1 MRSKFPFVL
10 SESQRGAL
18 LILLMGIVFLF
29 AIRFSFKIEEDTA
42 LDLNETQLYQ
52 RKLDSIR
59 ANQVV
64 SVQPKPTY
72 NPNYLSDYNA
82 YRLGIPVKAFDR
94 LQHYRAAGNYVNS
107 LSEFQLQS
115 GISDSLLKRLAPALR
130 FPNFRSQTK
139 KKATIVKQDLNAV
152 DATALE
158 IVSGIGPTLS
168 KRIVNYRTYLSGFS
182 IPDQCYEVYGLDST
196 VVARLFERFEI
207 QSSPKIERLN
217 IETAS
222 LNQLA
227 KLPYLTRED
236 ARKIIAY
243 RTKNKGISP
252 LLLSEVFVDFPN
264 KIERIKLYLY

>member
-10 SESQRGAL
+10 SESQGGAL

-29 AIRFSFKIEEDTA
+29 AIRYGLRLEEDSG
-42 LDLNETQLYQ
+42 LDLAETLLYQ
-52 RKLDSIR
+52 RKLDSLR
-59 ANQVV
+59 SNQVV

-82 YRLGIPVKAFDR
+82 YRLGIPAEAFDR
-94 LQHYRAAGNYVNS
+94 LQRYRAGGNYVNS

-115 GISDSLLKRLAPALR
+115 GISDHLLEELAPALR

-139 KKATIVKQDLNAV
+139 KKTAIVKQDLNTV

-158 IVSGIGPTLS
+158 VVSGIGPTLS

-182 IPDQCYEVYGLDST
+182 IPAQCYEVYGLDST

-207 QSSPKIERLN
+207 QSPPKINPLN

-227 KLPYLTRED
+227 KLPYLSRED

-243 RTKNKGISP
+243 RTKNKGISL
-252 LLLSEVFVDFPN
+252 LLLSEVFVDSPN

>member
-29 AIRFSFKIEEDTA
+29 AIRFSFKIEEETA
-42 LDLNETQLYQ
+42 LDLTEKQLYQ

-59 ANQVV
+59 VNQVV
-64 SVQPKPTY
+64 
-72 NPNYLSDYNA
+72 YNA
-82 YRLGIPVKAFDR
+82 YRLGTHVKAFDR

-196 VVARLFERFEI
+196 VLARLFERFEI
-207 QSSPKIERLN
+207 QSSTKIKRLN

-227 KLPYLTRED
+227 KFTLF
-236 ARKIIAY
+236 
-243 RTKNKGISP
+243 N
-252 LLLSEVFVDFPN
+252 
-264 KIERIKLYLY
+264 